1 MPVHT
6 LRRLTGRRRTPWAD
20 RVLGLVLAAVA
31 GAANAGGFVAVHQY
45 TSHMT
50 GIVSEMADHLAVG
63 NWSLVAAG
71 LGAVLSFIAGAM
83 VSTLLINL
91 GRRQHLHSE
100 YALPL
105 VLEAGLMLLF
115 GLMGAGL
122 SLLDWL
128 FIPATVSLLC
138 FMMGLQN
145 AMITKVSHAVI
156 RTTHVTGIV
165 TDIGIEL
172 GRMVYWNRDHDP
184 HLRPVRADLGHL
196 ALLTGLLLLFFG
208 GGVAGA
214 MSFARIGYVTTVPL
228 AAILL
233 LLAAVPVGDDLYK
246 LRKRLLSAAH

>member
-1 MPVHT
+1 MPVQT

-31 GAANAGGFVAVHQY
+31 GAANAGGYVAVHQY

-50 GIVSEMADHLAVG
+50 GIVSEMADHMAVS
-63 NWSLVAAG
+63 NWPLVAAG
-71 LGAVLSFIAGAM
+71 LGAVVSFIVGAM
-83 VSTLLINL
+83 VSTLLINW

-105 VLEAGLMLLF
+105 VLEAGVMLLF

-145 AMITKVSHAVI
+145 AMITKVSHTII

-172 GRMVYWNRDHDP
+172 GRLVYWNRDPDP
-184 HLRPVRADLGHL
+184 LLRPVHADLGHL

-208 GGVAGA
+208 GGVMGA
-214 MSFARIGYVTTVPL
+214 LSFARFGYVTTLPL

-233 LLAAVPVGDDLYK
+233 LLAAVPVGDDLYR
-246 LRKRLLSAAH
+246 LRKRLLSTAG

>member
-20 RVLGLVLAAVA
+20 RALGLVLAAVA

-50 GIVSEMADHLAVG
+50 GIVSEMADHMAVG
-63 NWSLVAAG
+63 AWSMVAAG
-71 LGAVLSFIAGAM
+71 LGAVASFIVGAM
-83 VSTLLINL
+83 VSTLLINW

-105 VLEAGLMLLF
+105 VLEAAVMLLF

-122 SLLDWL
+122 SLRDWL

-172 GRMVYWNRDHDP
+172 GRMVYWNRDANP
-184 HLRPVRADLGHL
+184 LLRPVHADLGHL
-196 ALLTGLLLLFFG
+196 ALLAGLLVLFFG
-208 GGVAGA
+208 GGVLGA
-214 MSFARIGYVTTVPL
+214 MSFARIGYVTTLPL
-228 AAILL
+228 AAVLL
-233 LLAAVPVGDDLYK
+233 LLAAVPMGDDLLR
-246 LRKRLLSAAH
+246 LRKRLLSTPG

>member
-1 MPVHT
+1 M
-6 LRRLTGRRRTPWAD
+6 
-20 RVLGLVLAAVA
+20 LGLVLAAVA

-63 NWSLVAAG
+63 NWTLVAAG
-71 LGAVLSFIAGAM
+71 TGAVLSFVVGAM

-105 VLEAGLMLLF
+105 VLEAGVMLVF
-115 GLMGAGL
+115 GLMGTSL
-122 SLLDWL
+122 SERDWV

-172 GRMVYWNRDHDP
+172 GRMVYWNRAPDP
-184 HLRPVRADLGHL
+184 QLRPVRADLGHL

-208 GGVAGA
+208 GGVVGA
-214 MSFARIGYVTTVPL
+214 ISFARIGYVTTLPL
-228 AAILL
+228 AALLL

-246 LRKRLLSAAH
+246 LRKRLLSSL